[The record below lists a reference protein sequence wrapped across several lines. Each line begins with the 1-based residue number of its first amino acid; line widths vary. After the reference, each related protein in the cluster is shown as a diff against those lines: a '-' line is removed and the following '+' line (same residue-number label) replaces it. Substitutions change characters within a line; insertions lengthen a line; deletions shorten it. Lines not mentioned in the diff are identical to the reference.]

1 MSPPQC
7 VNFLKPTHVAP
18 TPVQFH
24 ETPDPLRSMN
34 SRASFYSDLGSP
46 ISIESYGDLSPIPP
60 SPPSDR
66 DSDCE
71 YGIIRRNISVGP
83 VPTPRGST
91 EENSLSGRSDRNPH
105 MAIYYENDEED
116 RFMFGI
122 DGESDASGFQLG
134 CVMSPI
140 RTTHVDP
147 SNKIHSLTEEEDP
160 SMRFNVDRTW
170 KSGQIDPPARTAN
183 SAMHQF
189 FVILE
194 MFAVRCAFDHLR
206 RATNNDADAV
216 CSLESSSSSSLRF
229 ERKRPMPLPGH
240 RSQHNNAMNPYSG
253 RSRLIHSTCGDRSRN
268 RDLVVHRRVLEKVLR
283 SWRDITVTAIKL
295 RQKYLL
301 MMIVNRWKLFAD
313 ECIDLRQKMYAA
325 LLHWAN
331 VRMKRSFAVIKLHS
345 KRSKEE
351 KRQRTRKLVGLS
363 NERDASCIDATL
375 RFDTPSVLKNNFLN
389 EYRGPAV
396 PSVSH
401 PDYRFSLPRNWIGNI
416 RSPLLQ
422 SGSISTLTSMRQ
434 SYPTVQRDFCAQTT
448 QTLRPSTF
456 ASTNCHSVAMP
467 SSFLS
472 NDRHAFVMA
481 GSRQRFTYGIGQP
494 KSENLFLPNSQAS
507 VLGPNLQ
514 KHAAAPFFFGQV
526 GSSVRSIK
534 DYHQERFL
542 TASVLDE
549 MISMVEHRHLT
560 AAAGAF
566 FHHYNYRV

>member
-1 MSPPQC
+1 MWPPPRSC
-7 VNFLKPTHVAP
+7 ST
-18 TPVQFH
+18 
-24 ETPDPLRSMN
+24 SMN
-34 SRASFYSDLGSP
+34 SRASFYSDPGSP
-46 ISIESYGDLSPIPP
+46 MSIESYGDLSAIPP

-116 RFMFGI
+116 RFMFLI
-122 DGESDASGFQLG
+122 DGESDASGEIQLG
-134 CVMSPI
+134 CVISPI

-147 SNKIHSLTEEEDP
+147 SNKTDSFTEEEDP

-170 KSGQIDPPARTAN
+170 KSEQIDPPAINAN

-206 RATNNDADAV
+206 RATDNDEDAV
-216 CSLESSSSSSLRF
+216 CSLETSSSSSLRF
-229 ERKRPMPLPGH
+229 ERKRPIPLPGH
-240 RSQHNNAMNPYSG
+240 RSPLNTAMNPYSG

-268 RDLVVHRRVLEKVLR
+268 QALVVHRRVLEKVLR
-283 SWRDITVTAIKL
+283 SWRDITITALKL
-295 RQKYLL
+295 RQKYFL

-313 ECIDLRQKMYAA
+313 ECIDLRQKMYTA

-331 VRMKRSFAVIKLHS
+331 TRMKRSFAVIKLHS

-363 NERDASCIDATL
+363 NERDAFCNDATL
-375 RFDTPSVLKNNFLN
+375 RFDTSDLKNNFLN
-389 EYRGPAV
+389 EYRVPAV

-434 SYPTVQRDFCAQTT
+434 SYPTLQRDFCAQTA
-448 QTLRPSTF
+448 QTLRPPTF
-456 ASTNCHSVAMP
+456 ASTNCHSVVMP

-472 NDRHAFVMA
+472 NDRHASVMA

-494 KSENLFLPNSQAS
+494 KSGNLFLPNSQAS
-507 VLGPNLQ
+507 LLENLPQ
-514 KHAAAPFFFGQV
+514 FFFGQV

-549 MISMVEHRHLT
+549 MISMVEHRHLA

-566 FHHYNYRV
+566 FHRNNYRV